1 MRLQVCG
8 ANKFQLD
15 LVRQSDVDVLA
26 LRVTTSRAI
35 DLSLRNRWNCFG
47 PRPRPH
53 KQREE
58 THAQY
63 QLGTEAKISMRAA
76 NVGMLFYYYNGHQGV
91 GRWGAKCEMHL
102 CSGDIACPRWWPH
115 SRRAITLGCA
125 ISALKW
131 PSEPSP
137 WDAPILIL
145 LAANINFLEVHPH
158 WSEKILCAPRY
169 VLYLLIIYYFL
180 HKLWFKILKVG
191 LYKFLIFPPASSLK
205 GLGSNSV
212 L

>member
-76 NVGMLFYYYNGHQGV
+76 NVGMLFYYTITATKVLGGGV
-91 GRWGAKCEMHL
+91 RNAKCTSAPGIL
-102 CSGDIACPRWWPH
+102 LAPGDDHIP
-115 SRRAITLGCA
+115 GV
-125 ISALKW
+125 
-131 PSEPSP
+131 PSP
-137 WDAPILIL
+137 WGVRFPPSNGPQNQALGTLQYSFSWPLILI
-145 LAANINFLEVHPH
+145 FLKCTLIEVR
-158 WSEKILCAPRY
+158 KFF
-169 VLYLLIIYYFL
+169 VLPDTCYICWLF
-180 HKLWFKILKVG
+180 
-191 LYKFLIFPPASSLK
+191 SSQIMI
-205 GLGSNSV
+205 
-212 L
+212 